1 MHRSM
6 LMSPRSPVVL
16 LTLLP
21 LFGPAACGPGPS
33 ATAGSPAFPVLAGEY
48 LGQAPP
54 GDVPELFAP
63 GIVTTGIY
71 TRDVAMTPD
80 GSQIYF
86 GVLLGTVTAIIE
98 THRGPDGVWSAP
110 EVAPF
115 SRDSRFFN
123 LEPHISPDGNR
134 FLFLSTRVENPG
146 PEDLRN
152 WANQDIWVMDREG
165 DGWGEP
171 YSLGA
176 PVNSEESEFF
186 PSMTLDG
193 TLYFTRG
200 LNGGQESYVYRSR
213 LVDGRYQEPE
223 RLGPG
228 VNSTANQFNA
238 FIAPDE
244 SYLILCTG
252 DRGDTLGGVDYYVT
266 FRRGDDEWS
275 GPINLGEAVNTP
287 LGGEFSPYVSPDGRY
302 FFFMSTRPFPTE
314 SLPDTLTWAYLKRFR
329 QLPETGNAGIYWVDA
344 SFIQDLRPE
353 GF

>member
-1 MHRSM
+1 MQS
-6 LMSPRSPVVL
+6 SPRSPIVVL
-16 LTLLP
+16 SLFPLLG
-21 LFGPAACGPGPS
+21 FAACGPGPS
-33 ATAGSPAFPVLAGEY
+33 ATSGDAAFPVLTGEY
-48 LGQAPP
+48 MGQTLP

-63 GIVTTGIY
+63 GIVTTGMY

-86 GVLLGTVTAIIE
+86 GVLLGTVAAIVE

-115 SRDSRFFN
+115 STDSRFFN
-123 LEPHISPDGNR
+123 LEPHISPDGSR
-134 FLFLSTRVENPG
+134 FLFLSTRVEDPG
-146 PEDLRN
+146 PDDLRN

-171 YSLGA
+171 YNLGA

-200 LNGGQESYVYRSR
+200 LHGGQESYIYRSR

-228 VNSTANQFNA
+228 VNSTRNQFNA

-244 SYLILCTG
+244 SYLILCSG
-252 DRGDTLGGVDYYVT
+252 DRDDTLGGADYYVT
-266 FRRGDDEWS
+266 FRRGDDGWS
-275 GPINLGEAVNTP
+275 GPINLGDVVNTP
-287 LGGEFSPYVSPDGRY
+287 MAGEFSPYVSPDGRF
-302 FFFMSTRPFPTE
+302 FFFMSTRPFPVDN
-314 SLPDTLTWAYLKRFR
+314 LPDTLTWAYLKRFR
-329 QLPETGNAGIYWVDA
+329 QLPETGNAGIYWMDA
-344 SFIQDLRPE
+344 SFIQELRPE

>member
-1 MHRSM
+1 MHRSI
-6 LMSPRSPVVL
+6 LLSPRSPVVL

-21 LFGPAACGPGPS
+21 LFGLAACGPGPS
-33 ATAGSPAFPVLAGEY
+33 ATAGSPAFPVLTGEY
-48 LGQAPP
+48 LGQTPP

-86 GVLLGTVTAIIE
+86 GVLLGTASAIIE

-123 LEPHISPDGNR
+123 LEPHISPDGSR

-171 YSLGA
+171 YNLGA

-213 LVDGRYQEPE
+213 LVGGQYQEPE

-252 DRGDTLGGVDYYVT
+252 DRDDTLGGVDYYVT

-302 FFFMSTRPFPTE
+302 FLFMSTRPFPTE
-314 SLPDTLTWAYLKRFR
+314 SLPDTLTWRYLKSFR

-344 SFIQDLRPE
+344 SFIQVLRPE